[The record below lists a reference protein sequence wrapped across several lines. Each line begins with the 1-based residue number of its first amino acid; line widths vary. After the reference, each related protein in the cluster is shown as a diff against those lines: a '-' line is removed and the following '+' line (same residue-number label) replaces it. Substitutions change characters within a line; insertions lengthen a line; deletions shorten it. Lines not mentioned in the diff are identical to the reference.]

1 MKKLWNS
8 ILVSVLIVFCMLTC
22 MSHLANKFFIK
33 DIGTIVI
40 GEINLKQHIQTL
52 FEQIEI
58 FVPDL
63 DRDAFLNLKD
73 EIENNAE
80 ANRIVGEA
88 SKDML
93 NDIVN
98 GSTTNQDMKAVL
110 KDLLYS
116 YDNEIEKVLEPLVT
130 KDQIHEFIDQGITY
144 TPIQEVY
151 DITVDSFQES
161 IPTSYMKMM
170 KFVNFISQE
179 IIFIGSAI
187 GAILIVM
194 VLMILNRHR
203 FKWCFSVGMGGVI
216 SGVALLIIGQI
227 IPRVYQSMLG
237 KLDYVVS
244 SISNEDFQLITNY
257 GIGYMVIGVCCLGSY
272 FLISRKKNE
281 RRGSV

>member
-8 ILVSVLIVFCMLTC
+8 ILASVLIVFCMLTC

-52 FEQIEI
+52 FEQIETY
-58 FVPDL
+58 VPDL

-130 KDQIHEFIDQGITY
+130 KGQVHEFIDQGITY

-151 DITVDSFQES
+151 DITVNSFQES

-194 VLMILNRHR
+194 VLMLLNRHR

-216 SGVALLIIGQI
+216 SGVALLIVGQI
-227 IPRVYQSMLG
+227 VPRVYHGMLQQ
-237 KLDYVVS
+237 LDYVLSEVS
-244 SISNEDFQLITNY
+244 ASDFSMITNY
-257 GIGYMVIGVCCLGSY
+257 GVSYFVIGLCLCVGAFVIARSE
-272 FLISRKKNE
+272 KNNNIIK
-281 RRGSV
+281 

>member
-98 GSTTNQDMKAVL
+98 GSTTNQDMKEVL

-151 DITVDSFQES
+151 DITVNSFQES